1 MLIFMSKYRK
11 LRNTRAKA
19 PWGAAISAA
28 ASLTAAG
35 IQALATDRAAKE
47 QARAMQDQANKQA
60 ESMRL
65 INENNNKLQEQMI
78 EANRIENEKQNQ
90 IFNTM
95 QMNLQ
100 MQQGQENEKERLN
113 GARIQLKK
121 GGKVKRLRDNSSPFL
136 QGGFNNLPFKVTDG
150 GGVVYLGTTPNG
162 NDLYELYGN
171 DHNHYHKTKGGKYK
185 SGVGIKFANNQ
196 VIEGEGNQNGNQ
208 GELMLVGPTDA
219 RFISKHSLKGFN
231 PAKAVDQGMTPE
243 EAYIQQERIKSIYN
257 IGDEDNTSSP
267 VKRNKARYGFNPM
280 FAELNN
286 VGQLVNDYNNQ
297 LRNNFKI
304 DRFVTNPTIK
314 NAINLVNNHNPIP
327 DWKDNFKAS
336 NPLFTGKHTPT
347 IGGKIMNNNNTTK
360 PTDSK
365 INLKS
370 TWDNYG
376 GAILG
381 GIGDLGA
388 AGINAIGN
396 SLARRQLQQAN
407 TSAANTLADAYRNLK
422 TIDPSIINADSYK
435 APHAMATIR
444 SANVNVNP
452 ELALIDRSTQRR
464 LRNINSNS
472 ASGAARL
479 SRLSKAET
487 DAYDMRSQIY
497 GNAHKQAEAI
507 HQENAN
513 RLTQTSISNADRD
526 AQSRS
531 QLLQARLNL
540 AQYNND
546 IANERI
552 TGVAQAYAD
561 RDVANASAYANS
573 LQANA
578 QGFANATSNIGKN
591 IYDTKNTLDKR
602 EFDFNSL
609 MLGASDSNKLALAAS
624 NPKDPNYKPMLESML
639 ISYQNAQPGTTQ
651 YSILEQIKNLLK
663 QYK

>member
-1 MLIFMSKYRK
+1 MSKYRK
-11 LRNTRAKA
+11 LRNTRPKA
-19 PWGAAISAA
+19 LLGDAIIGAGISAA

-35 IQALATDRAAKE
+35 IQSLATDRAAKE
-47 QARAMQDQANKQA
+47 QARAIQDQANRQA

-65 INENNNKLQEQMI
+65 MNDNNNRLQEKMI

-113 GARIQLKK
+113 GVRIQLKK

-136 QGGFNNLPFKVTDG
+136 QGGFNNLPFRVIDG
-150 GGVVYLGTTPNG
+150 GGVVYLGTTPSG
-162 NDLYELYGN
+162 NDLYELYGD
-171 DHNHYHKTKGGKYK
+171 DHKHYHKTKGGKYK

-219 RFISKHSLKGFN
+219 RFISKHSLRGFN

-243 EAYIQQERIKSIYN
+243 EAYVQQERIKSIYN
-257 IGDEDNTSSP
+257 IGDKDNTSSP
-267 VKRNKARYGFNPM
+267 VKRNKARYG
-280 FAELNN
+280 
-286 VGQLVNDYNNQ
+286 
-297 LRNNFKI
+297 
-304 DRFVTNPTIK
+304 
-314 NAINLVNNHNPIP
+314 
-327 DWKDNFKAS
+327 W
-336 NPLFTGKHTPT
+336 NPLFTGKYTPT
-347 IGGKIMNNNNTTK
+347 IGGKILNNNNNTTES
-360 PTDSK
+360 TNSK
-365 INLKS
+365 TNLKS

-381 GIGDLGA
+381 GIADLGA
-388 AGINAIGN
+388 AGINTIGN

-407 TSAANTLADAYRNLK
+407 TSAANRLADAYRNLK

-452 ELALIDRSTQRR
+452 ELALVDRSTQRR
-464 LRNINSNS
+464 LRDINNNS

-479 SRLSKAET
+479 NRLSKAET

-497 GNAHKQAEAI
+497 GNANKQAEAI

-513 RLTQTSISNADRD
+513 RLTQTSVSNADRD

-546 IANERI
+546 IVNERI
-552 TGVAQAYAD
+552 TGAAQAYAD

-602 EFDFNSL
+602 KFDFNSL
-609 MLGASDSNKLALAAS
+609 MLGASDDNLYNYAIS
-624 NPKDPNYKPMLESML
+624 KDDEFAKQIRDML
-639 ISYQNAQPGTTQ
+639 INKY
-651 YSILEQIKNLLK
+651 KNSKDEKYINWYNNLINFK
-663 QYK
+663 

>member
-1 MLIFMSKYRK
+1 MSKYRK
-11 LRNTRAKA
+11 LRNTRPKA
-19 PWGAAISAA
+19 LLGDAIIGAGISAA

-35 IQALATDRAAKE
+35 IQSLATDRAAKE
-47 QARAMQDQANKQA
+47 QARAIQDQANRQA

-65 INENNNKLQEQMI
+65 MNDNNNRLQEKMI

-121 GGKVKRLRDNSSPFL
+121 GGKVRRLKDNSVPFL
-136 QGGFNNLPFKVTDG
+136 QGGFNNLPFRVIDG
-150 GGVVYLGTTPNG
+150 GGVVYLGTTPSG
-162 NDLYELYGN
+162 NDLYELYGD
-171 DHNHYHKTKGGKYK
+171 DHKHYHKTKGGKYK

-243 EAYIQQERIKSIYN
+243 EAYVQQERIKSIYN
-257 IGDEDNTSSP
+257 IGDKDNTSSP
-267 VKRNKARYGFNPM
+267 VKRNKARYGWNPM
-280 FAELNN
+280 FAEINN
-286 VGQLVNDYNNQ
+286 VGQLVNRYNNK
-297 LRNNFKI
+297 LRDNFKI
-304 DRFVTNPTIK
+304 DRFVTNP
-314 NAINLVNNHNPIP
+314 INLVNNHTTTP
-327 DWKDNFKAS
+327 DWKDDFKAN
-336 NPLFTGKHTPT
+336 NPLFTGKYSPT
-347 IGGKIMNNNNTTK
+347 IGGKILNDNIDKPANTDNSTK
-360 PTDSK
+360 
-365 INLKS
+365 KS

-376 GAILG
+376 GAIIG

-388 AGINAIGN
+388 AGINALGN

-407 TSAANTLADAYRNLK
+407 TSAANRLADAYRNLK

-452 ELALIDRSTQRR
+452 ELALVDRSTQRR
-464 LRNINSNS
+464 LRDINNNS

-479 SRLSKAET
+479 NRLSKAET

-497 GNAHKQAEAI
+497 GNANKQAEAI

-513 RLTQTSISNADRD
+513 RLTQTAISNADRD

-531 QLLQARLNL
+531 QLLQAKLNL

-546 IANERI
+546 IVNERI
-552 TGVAQAYAD
+552 TGAAQAYAD

-578 QGFANATSNIGKN
+578 QGFANAFNFIGKN

-602 EFDFNSL
+602 QFDFNSL
-609 MLGASDSNKLALAAS
+609 LLGASDSNKLMLAAS
-624 NPKDPNYKPMLESML
+624 NPGDPRYKPMLESML
-639 ISYQNAQPGTTQ
+639 ISYQNAKSGTTQ
-651 YSILEQIKNLLK
+651 YSILEQIKNLLN
-663 QYK
+663 QYNK

>member
-1 MLIFMSKYRK
+1 MTKYKR
-11 LRNTRAKA
+11 LRRGRDIA
-19 PWGAAISAA
+19 PFGAI
-28 ASLTAAG
+28 ASLVGAG
-35 IQALATDRAAKE
+35 IQAYGQYKSAQE
-47 QARAMQDQANKQA
+47 QAKAQELQAKQQA
-60 ESMRL
+60 EQIQS
-65 INENNNKLQEQMI
+65 INDNNTKLQQQYI
-78 EANRIENEKQNQ
+78 EFTKAENEKNRQLQQTIQLNNQ
-90 IFNTM
+90 M
-95 QMNLQ
+95 QM
-100 MQQGQENEKERLN
+100 GAENETNRLL

-136 QGGFNNLPFKVTDG
+136 QGGLNNLPFQVTDG
-150 GGVVYLGTTPNG
+150 GGVVYLGTTPDG

-171 DHNHYHKTKGGKYK
+171 DHKHYHKTKGGKYK

-231 PAKAVDQGMTPE
+231 PAKAVNQGMTPE

-257 IGDEDNTSSP
+257 IGDKDNTSSP
-267 VKRNKARYGFNPM
+267 VKRNKARYGWNPK
-280 FAELNN
+280 FKDLI
-286 VGQLVNDYNNQ
+286 VPRLIDDYNSK
-297 LRNNFKI
+297 L
-304 DRFVTNPTIK
+304 
-314 NAINLVNNHNPIP
+314 L
-327 DWKDNFKAS
+327 NFKAS
-336 NPLFTGKHTPT
+336 NPLFTGKYTPT
-347 IGGKIMNNNNTTK
+347 IGGKIMNNNNTDK

-381 GIGDLGA
+381 GIADLGA

-407 TSAANTLADAYRNLK
+407 TSAANILADAYRNLK

-435 APHAMATIR
+435 APHAMAAIR

-452 ELALIDRSTQRR
+452 ELALIERANQRR
-464 LRNINSNS
+464 LSSIRDNSI
-472 ASGAARL
+472 SGAAALNRIN
-479 SRLSKAET
+479 KANI

-497 GNAHKQAEAI
+497 SKANQQAENI

-513 RLTQTSISNADRD
+513 RLTQVAMSNADRD
-526 AQSRS
+526 AQARAN
-531 QLLQARLNL
+531 LAQARLSL

-573 LQANA
+573 LQANH
-578 QGFANATSNIGKN
+578 QGFANAFNSIGKN

-602 EFDFNSL
+602 KFDFNSL
-609 MLGASDSNKLALAAS
+609 MLGASDDNLYNYAMSNNDEYAKQIR
-624 NPKDPNYKPMLESML
+624 DML
-639 ISYQNAQPGTTQ
+639 INKY
-651 YSILEQIKNLLK
+651 KNSKDEKYINWYNNLID
-663 QYK
+663 YR

>member
-1 MLIFMSKYRK
+1 MQIFMSKCRK
-11 LRNTRAKA
+11 LRNTRTKA
-19 PWGAAISAA
+19 PLGAAISAA

-47 QARAMQDQANKQA
+47 QARAIQDQANKQA

-65 INENNNKLQEQMI
+65 VNENNNKLQEQII

-100 MQQGQENEKERLN
+100 MQQGQENERERLN

-121 GGKVKRLRDNSSPFL
+121 GGKVKRLKGNSSPFL
-136 QGGFNNLPFKVTDG
+136 QGGLNNLPFQVTDG
-150 GGVVYLGTTPNG
+150 GGVVYLGTTPSG

-171 DHNHYHKTKGGKYK
+171 DHKHYHKTKGGKYK

-219 RFISKHSLKGFN
+219 RFISKHSLRGFN
-231 PAKAVDQGMTPE
+231 PVKAVNQGMSPE
-243 EAYIQQERIKSIYN
+243 KAYVQQERIKSIYN
-257 IGDEDNTSSP
+257 IGDKDNTSSP
-267 VKRNKARYGFNPM
+267 VKRNKAKYGFDP
-280 FAELNN
+280 LS
-286 VGQLVNDYNNQ
+286 
-297 LRNNFKI
+297 
-304 DRFVTNPTIK
+304 TTILDTL
-314 NAINLVNNHNPIP
+314 IY
-327 DWKDNFKAS
+327 D
-336 NPLFTGKHTPT
+336 
-347 IGGKIMNNNNTTK
+347 NNTKSTNSNTNTTSTK
-360 PTDSK
+360 
-365 INLKS
+365 KS

-396 SLARRQLQQAN
+396 SLARRQIQQAN
-407 TSAANTLADAYRNLK
+407 TSAANRLADAYRNLK
-422 TIDPSIINADSYK
+422 TIDPSIINSDSYK

-452 ELALIDRSTQRR
+452 ELALVARSTQRR
-464 LRNINSNS
+464 LRDINNNS

-479 SRLSKAET
+479 NRLSKAET

-497 GNAHKQAEAI
+497 SNAHKQAEAI

-602 EFDFNSL
+602 KFDFNSL

-624 NPKDPNYKPMLESML
+624 NPKDPKYKPMLESML
-639 ISYQNAQPGTTQ
+639 LSYQNAQPGTTQ
-651 YSILEQIKNLLK
+651 YSILEQIRNLLK
-663 QYK
+663 QYN

>member
-1 MLIFMSKYRK
+1 MSKYRK
-11 LRNTRAKA
+11 LRNTRPKA
-19 PWGAAISAA
+19 PLGAAISAA

-47 QARAMQDQANKQA
+47 QARAIQDQANRQA

-65 INENNNKLQEQMI
+65 VNENNNRLQEKMI

-121 GGKVKRLRDNSSPFL
+121 GGKVKRLKGNPYSFL
-136 QGGFNNLPFKVTDG
+136 QGRLNNLPFQVTDG
-150 GGVVYLGTTPNG
+150 GGVVYLGTTPSG

-171 DHNHYHKTKGGKYK
+171 DHKHYHKTKGGKYK

-219 RFISKHSLKGFN
+219 RFISKHSLRGFN
-231 PAKAVDQGMTPE
+231 PAKAVNQGMTPE

-257 IGDEDNTSSP
+257 IDDKDDTSTP
-267 VKRNKARYGFNPM
+267 VKRNKARYGWEPLRPNDPSRPPYYYNTNQNPWFN
-280 FAELNN
+280 LHI
-286 VGQLVNDYNNQ
+286 NQ
-297 LRNNFKI
+297 LIPTNNRIDTSKLNKI
-304 DRFVTNPTIK
+304 LTTGTEVTPT
-314 NAINLVNNHNPIP
+314 
-327 DWKDNFKAS
+327 WKDSFKAN
-336 NPLFTGKHTPT
+336 NPLFTGKRTPSAIYDRSNST
-347 IGGKIMNNNNTTK
+347 STSSTK
-360 PTDSK
+360 
-365 INLKS
+365 KS

-376 GAILG
+376 GAIIG

-396 SLARRQLQQAN
+396 SLARRQIQQAN
-407 TSAANTLADAYRNLK
+407 ISAANRLADAYRNLK

-452 ELALIDRSTQRR
+452 ELALVDRSTQRR
-464 LRNINSNS
+464 LRDINSNS

-479 SRLSKAET
+479 NRLSKAEA

-497 GNAHKQAEAI
+497 SNAHKQAEAI

-578 QGFANATSNIGKN
+578 QGFANSISNIGKN
-591 IYDTKNTLDKR
+591 IYDTKNILDKR
-602 EFDFNSL
+602 KFDFNNL
-609 MLGASDSNKLALAAS
+609 MLGASDDNLYNYAMSNNDEYAKQIR
-624 NPKDPNYKPMLESML
+624 DML
-639 ISYQNAQPGTTQ
+639 INKYKNSKDEKYINW
-651 YSILEQIKNLLK
+651 YNNLINIK
-663 QYK
+663 

>member
-1 MLIFMSKYRK
+1 MNKYRK
-11 LRNTRAKA
+11 LRNIRTKA
-19 PWGAAISAA
+19 PLGAAISAA

-136 QGGFNNLPFKVTDG
+136 QGGLNNLPFQVTDG
-150 GGVVYLGTTPNG
+150 GGVVYLGTTPSG

-171 DHNHYHKTKGGKYK
+171 DHKHYHKTKGGKYK

-219 RFISKHSLKGFN
+219 RFISKHSLRGFN
-231 PAKAVDQGMTPE
+231 PAKAVDQGMSPE

-257 IGDEDNTSSP
+257 IGYEDNTSSP
-267 VKRNKARYGFNPM
+267 VKRNKARYGWNPK
-280 FAELNN
+280 FKDLT
-286 VGQLVNDYNNQ
+286 VPRLINDYNNKLLKFQ
-297 LRNNFKI
+297 
-304 DRFVTNPTIK
+304 TN
-314 NAINLVNNHNPIP
+314 
-327 DWKDNFKAS
+327 
-336 NPLFTGKHTPT
+336 NPLFTGKYTPT
-347 IGGKIMNNNNTTK
+347 IGGKILNNNNNTTES
-360 PTDSK
+360 TDSK

-388 AGINAIGN
+388 AGINVIGN
-396 SLARRQLQQAN
+396 SLARRQIQQAN
-407 TSAANTLADAYRNLK
+407 TSAANRLANAYRNLK

-452 ELALIDRSTQRR
+452 ELALVDRSTQRR
-464 LRNINSNS
+464 LRDINSNS

-487 DAYDMRSQIY
+487 DAYDMRSKVY

-513 RLTQTSISNADRD
+513 RLTQTAISNADRD

-602 EFDFNSL
+602 KFDFNSL

-624 NPKDPNYKPMLESML
+624 HPNDPKYKPMLESML
-639 ISYQNAQPGTTQ
+639 INYQNAQPGTTQ
-651 YSILEQIKNLLK
+651 YSILEQIKNLLN

>member
-1 MLIFMSKYRK
+1 MSKCRK

-19 PWGAAISAA
+19 PFGAAISAA

-47 QARAMQDQANKQA
+47 QARAMQDQANRQA

-121 GGKVKRLRDNSSPFL
+121 GGKVKRLKGNPYSFL
-136 QGGFNNLPFKVTDG
+136 QGGLNNLPFQVIDG
-150 GGVVYLGTTPNG
+150 GGVVYLGTTPSG

-171 DHNHYHKTKGGKYK
+171 DHKHYHKTKGGKYK

-231 PAKAVDQGMTPE
+231 PAKAVNQGMTPE

-257 IGDEDNTSSP
+257 IDDKDNTSIP
-267 VKRNKARYGFNPM
+267 VRRNKARYGLNPM
-280 FAELNN
+280 FARLNN
-286 VGQLVNDYNNQ
+286 VGQLVNNYNNQ

-314 NAINLVNNHNPIP
+314 NAINLYNNHNPTP
-327 DWKDNFKAS
+327 DWKDNFKVN
-336 NPLFTGKHTPT
+336 NPLFTGKYTPT
-347 IGGKIMNNNNTTK
+347 IGGKILNNNNNTTES
-360 PTDSK
+360 TNS
-365 INLKS
+365 KS

-376 GAILG
+376 GAIIG

-388 AGINAIGN
+388 AAINAIGN
-396 SLARRQLQQAN
+396 SLARRQIQQAN
-407 TSAANTLADAYRNLK
+407 TSAANVLADAYRNLK

-444 SANVNVNP
+444 SANVNINP
-452 ELALIDRSTQRR
+452 ELALVDRSTQRR
-464 LRNINSNS
+464 LRDINSNS

-479 SRLSKAET
+479 NRLSKAET

-497 GNAHKQAEAI
+497 SNAHKQAEAI

-561 RDVANASAYANS
+561 RDIANASAYANS

-602 EFDFNSL
+602 EFDFDSL
-609 MLGASDSNKLALAAS
+609 MLGASDDNLYNYAMTNNNEYAKKIRKALINKYSNL
-624 NPKDPNYKPMLESML
+624 PNNDENKKYINWRNNL
-639 ISYQNAQPGTTQ
+639 IN
-651 YSILEQIKNLLK
+651 IK
-663 QYK
+663 

>member
-1 MLIFMSKYRK
+1 MSKYRK
-11 LRNTRAKA
+11 LRNTRPKA
-19 PWGAAISAA
+19 VLGDAIIGAGISAGA
-28 ASLTAAG
+28 TLTAAG
-35 IQALATDRAAKE
+35 IQSLATDRAAKE
-47 QARAMQDQANKQA
+47 QARAIQDQANRQA

-65 INENNNKLQEQMI
+65 MNDNNNRLQEKMI

-90 IFNTM
+90 LFNTM

-121 GGKVKRLRDNSSPFL
+121 GGKVRRLKDNSVPFL
-136 QGGFNNLPFKVTDG
+136 QGGFNNLPFRVIDG
-150 GGVVYLGTTPNG
+150 GGVVYLGTTPSG

-171 DHNHYHKTKGGKYK
+171 DHKHYHKTKGGKYK

-208 GELMLVGPTDA
+208 GELMLVSPTDA

-231 PAKAVDQGMTPE
+231 PAKAVDQGMIPE

-257 IGDEDNTSSP
+257 IGDKDNTSSP
-267 VKRNKARYGFNPM
+267 VKRNKARYGWNPM
-280 FAELNN
+280 FAEINN
-286 VGQLVNDYNNQ
+286 VGQLVNRYYNKSHD
-297 LRNNFKI
+297 NFKI

-314 NAINLVNNHNPIP
+314 NAINLVNNHTTP
-327 DWKDNFKAS
+327 DWKDDFKAN
-336 NPLFTGKHTPT
+336 NPLFIGKYSPT
-347 IGGKIMNNNNTTK
+347 IGGKILNDNIDKPANTDNSTK
-360 PTDSK
+360 
-365 INLKS
+365 KS
-370 TWDNYG
+370 TWDKYG
-376 GAILG
+376 GAIIG

-388 AGINAIGN
+388 AGINALGN
-396 SLARRQLQQAN
+396 YLARKQIQQAN
-407 TSAANTLADAYRNLK
+407 TAAANTLADAYRNLK
-422 TIDPSIINADSYK
+422 TIDPSIIDSDSYK
-435 APHAMATIR
+435 APHAMAAIR
-444 SANVNVNP
+444 SANINVNP
-452 ELALIDRSTQRR
+452 ELALIERANQRR
-464 LRNINSNS
+464 LSSIRNNSI
-472 ASGAARL
+472 SGAAALNRIN
-479 SRLSKAET
+479 KANI

-497 GNAHKQAEAI
+497 SKANQQAEAI

-513 RLTQTSISNADRD
+513 RLTQTAISNADRD

-546 IANERI
+546 IVNERI
-552 TGVAQAYAD
+552 TGAAQAYAD

-602 EFDFNSL
+602 QFDFNSL
-609 MLGASDSNKLALAAS
+609 MLGASDDNLYNYAMTNDDEFAKQIRQALINKYKGLPDTDEYKKYRNWYNNLI
-624 NPKDPNYKPMLESML
+624 NYK
-639 ISYQNAQPGTTQ
+639 
-651 YSILEQIKNLLK
+651 
-663 QYK
+663 